1 MTWTVETHGGN
12 KQVKKIHIGLS
23 QHEQPHKNKEKPPLY
38 GKQSFSI
45 IMMIS
50 TSFSFLFAY
59 STTENVQGNV
69 YRDIETLFG
78 KASALN
84 NQWIS

>member
-1 MTWTVETHGGN
+1 MTWTGETHGGN
-12 KQVKKIHIGLS
+12 KASHIKDYLCMNNHTKTRKKTSFLR
-23 QHEQPHKNKEKPPLY
+23 KNKVL
-38 GKQSFSI
+38 SI

-78 KASALN
+78 KALALN